1 MRVYKW
7 AVEIGS
13 VIAGHRIERLVG
25 RGGMGV
31 VYAAVDVALDRPV
44 ALKLIAPELA
54 AEPGFRRRFMAES
67 KIAASLDHPNVVPIF
82 RAGEEEGVLFLAMRF
97 VPGDDLW
104 TMVQRDGP
112 LEPERAASL
121 VSQVAA
127 ALAAAHARGLV
138 HRDVK
143 PGTVLVTA
151 DDHCYLTD
159 FGLVKDLAAT
169 AGATNTGQVLGTL
182 DYVAPERIQGG
193 EIGPWTDVYALG
205 CVLFFTLTGSVVFP
219 VEAPESKLWAHVSAP
234 PPPVSALRPSVP
246 PAFDEV
252 VARALAK
259 DPRERYDGAPA
270 LAAALGE
277 ALSAGPPTAPGDR
290 IAALVAAARAR
301 DDGDRLAR
309 AADRVAAV
317 AQALQERMSELAPER
332 IERELADLRGRHV
345 ARKAEL
351 VDALAQQLSSSRR
364 ARARLD
370 AFNAGIEAVV
380 VELETAD
387 DVGPVCDR
395 LEAMASGVAP

>member
-7 AVEIGS
+7 VVEIGS

-143 PGTVLVTA
+143 PGNVLVT
-151 DDHCYLTD
+151 
-159 FGLVKDLAAT
+159 
-169 AGATNTGQVLGTL
+169 
-182 DYVAPERIQGG
+182 
-193 EIGPWTDVYALG
+193 
-205 CVLFFTLTGSVVFP
+205 
-219 VEAPESKLWAHVSAP
+219 
-234 PPPVSALRPSVP
+234 
-246 PAFDEV
+246 
-252 VARALAK
+252 
-259 DPRERYDGAPA
+259 
-270 LAAALGE
+270 
-277 ALSAGPPTAPGDR
+277 
-290 IAALVAAARAR
+290 
-301 DDGDRLAR
+301 
-309 AADRVAAV
+309 
-317 AQALQERMSELAPER
+317 
-332 IERELADLRGRHV
+332 
-345 ARKAEL
+345 
-351 VDALAQQLSSSRR
+351 RR
-364 ARARLD
+364 
-370 AFNAGIEAVV
+370 
-380 VELETAD
+380 
-387 DVGPVCDR
+387 
-395 LEAMASGVAP
+395 

>member
-1 MRVYKW
+1 MRVYKCV
-7 AVEIGS
+7 VEIGS

-143 PGTVLVTA
+143 PGNVLVT
-151 DDHCYLTD
+151 
-159 FGLVKDLAAT
+159 
-169 AGATNTGQVLGTL
+169 
-182 DYVAPERIQGG
+182 
-193 EIGPWTDVYALG
+193 
-205 CVLFFTLTGSVVFP
+205 
-219 VEAPESKLWAHVSAP
+219 
-234 PPPVSALRPSVP
+234 
-246 PAFDEV
+246 
-252 VARALAK
+252 
-259 DPRERYDGAPA
+259 
-270 LAAALGE
+270 
-277 ALSAGPPTAPGDR
+277 
-290 IAALVAAARAR
+290 
-301 DDGDRLAR
+301 
-309 AADRVAAV
+309 
-317 AQALQERMSELAPER
+317 
-332 IERELADLRGRHV
+332 
-345 ARKAEL
+345 
-351 VDALAQQLSSSRR
+351 RR
-364 ARARLD
+364 
-370 AFNAGIEAVV
+370 
-380 VELETAD
+380 
-387 DVGPVCDR
+387 
-395 LEAMASGVAP
+395 